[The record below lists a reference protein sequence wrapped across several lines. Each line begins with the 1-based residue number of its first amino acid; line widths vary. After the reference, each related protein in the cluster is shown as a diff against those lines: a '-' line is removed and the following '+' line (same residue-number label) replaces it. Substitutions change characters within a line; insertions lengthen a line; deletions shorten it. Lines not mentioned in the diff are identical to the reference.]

1 MKRSLLTVLLA
12 LTFVTAQAQD
22 WGIKFGGFLK
32 TDVIMNTRKNL
43 EIRDGECY
51 FYPLKETLDADKKD
65 INEVLNVNMLSF
77 QSRLIGKITAP
88 DFLGAKV
95 NGTLEGEFF
104 GTSEGDING
113 FRLRHALINLDWGT
127 SKLMIGQY
135 WNPLFFED
143 AFPKVVQYNT
153 GVPYIPFTRNP
164 QVRFVLMPSKE
175 FEVNLTAMS
184 QRDFTSSG
192 PNGSSTEY
200 LRNSGIPMMN
210 LGFRYKSSSL
220 FFGGNAQYKVLKPRT
235 VTTANL
241 KAEETVGGLTA
252 NAAIKVS
259 PSEDFYATVEGTY
272 AQNGNDLFMQGGY
285 IAVITDAAKGIEKYY
300 STNNV
305 SLAFDTQYGTKLM
318 FGLFAGYSMNMG
330 FSEEQTDASVTFYGR
345 GGDIDNLM
353 RISPRIMYK
362 EGSVQL
368 AAELDYSTAA
378 YGAMNLK
385 TGKVENTKS
394 ISNIRFQLA
403 GYLFF

>member
-1 MKRSLLTVLLA
+1 MKKSLLTVLLA

-43 EIRDGECY
+43 EIRDGELY
-51 FYPLKETLDADKKD
+51 FYPLKQTKDANGDD

-77 QSRLIGKITAP
+77 QSRLAGKITAP
-88 DFLGAKV
+88 DFMGAKV
-95 NGTLEGEFF
+95 IGTLETEFF
-104 GTSEGDING
+104 GTSDGDING
-113 FRLRHALINLDWGT
+113 LRLRHALINLDWGT

-153 GVPYIPFTRNP
+153 GVPYIPFSRNP

-200 LRNSGIPMMN
+200 LKNSGMPIMN
-210 LGFRYKSSSL
+210 IGFRYKTSSL

-235 VTTANL
+235 VTTANF
-241 KAEETVGGLTA
+241 KGDETVSGLTA
-252 NAAIKVS
+252 NAAFKVT
-259 PSEDFYATVEGTY
+259 PSDDFYATVEGTY
-272 AQNGNDLFMQGGY
+272 TQNGTDLFMQGGY
-285 IAVITDAAKGIEKYY
+285 IAVITDATKGIEKYY

-318 FGLFAGYSMNMG
+318 VGIFAGYSMNMG
-330 FSEEQTDASVTFYGR
+330 YSEDQTSTAITYYGR

-353 RISPRIMYK
+353 RISPRVMYK

-378 YGAMNLK
+378 YGDRNIN
-385 TGKVENTKS
+385 TGKVENTS
-394 ISNIRFQLA
+394 NISNIRFQLA

>member
-1 MKRSLLTVLLA
+1 MNKTLLIVLLA

-43 EIRDGECY
+43 EIRDGELY
-51 FYPLKETLDADKKD
+51 FYPLKENKDANGDD
-65 INEVLNVNMLSF
+65 LNEAINVNMLSI

-95 NGTLEGEFF
+95 NGTLETELF
-104 GTSEGDING
+104 GTSDGDING
-113 FRLRHALINLDWGT
+113 MRLRHALINLDWGT

-200 LRNSGIPMMN
+200 LKNSGIPMMN
-210 LGFRYKSSSL
+210 LGLRFKTSSL
-220 FFGGNAQYKVLKPRT
+220 FIGGNAQYKVLKPKT

-241 KAEETVGGLTA
+241 KADETVSGLTA

-259 PSEDFYATVEGTY
+259 PSEDFYATIEGTY
-272 AQNGNDLFMQGGY
+272 AQNGTDLFMQGGY
-285 IAVITDAAKGIEKYY
+285 IAVITDANKGIEKYY

-305 SLAFDTQYGTKLM
+305 ALAFDTQYGTKLM

-330 FSEEQTDASVTFYGR
+330 FSEEQTAAAVTYYGR

-353 RISPRIMYK
+353 RISPRVMYK

-378 YGAMNLK
+378 YGAMNMK

-394 ISNIRFQLA
+394 VSNIRFQLA
-403 GYLFF
+403 G